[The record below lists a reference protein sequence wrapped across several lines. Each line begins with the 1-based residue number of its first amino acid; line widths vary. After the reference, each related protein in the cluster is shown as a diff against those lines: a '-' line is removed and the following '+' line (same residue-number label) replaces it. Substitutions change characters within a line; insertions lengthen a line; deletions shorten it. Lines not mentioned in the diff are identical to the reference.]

1 MTHPLPRGQRFL
13 LSPTYCRKLPGT
25 RGCDA
30 MVRGGQVFGMLMLLL
45 FMTFSGNVEATARR
59 SNRNPP
65 AKELSLAVKD
75 KGTGSRTNNNKQA
88 SKRAH
93 RYVCALDCLVV
104 LAGNWRACRINVVA

>member
-1 MTHPLPRGQRFL
+1 
-13 LSPTYCRKLPGT
+13 
-25 RGCDA
+25 